1 MPRVTLNPR
10 GVLLLNKLAYEVL
23 DTPPAVK
30 LLFDERNNRIG
41 LKPVDPRR
49 TNAFPVKQKDK
60 WQNYQI
66 SISPLCK
73 HYAINVSRTILFND
87 IDLDDDGVLTLELG
101 KTTIVG
107 RGK

>member
-1 MPRVTLNPR
+1 MLRVTLSPR
-10 GVLLLNKLAYEVL
+10 GVLLLNKLAYEAL

-41 LKPVDPRR
+41 LKAQDPRR
-49 TNAFPVKQKDK
+49 TNAFPVRQKDK

-66 SISPLCK
+66 RVSPFCK
-73 HYAINVSRTILFND
+73 HHAIKVTRTILFND
-87 IDLDDDGVLTLELG
+87 IDLDDEGALTLELA

-107 RGK
+107 HGK